1 VSERTRFIKIA
12 DAVAVDRETLTDS
25 FGRFTFGP
33 LARGWGWT
41 MGTVLRRAML
51 SSVEGAASTQLR
63 INGVIHEFSSI
74 DGVLEDVPLMVL
86 NIKKLRFKLEG
97 ADFEYARLHATE
109 PREYTGADLE
119 LGANLKLVNTDL
131 PVLTLSAKDRPLHLE
146 IKVER
151 GRGYESQESV
161 KKRSPGESAGTIFL
175 DAFYSPVRQ
184 VKIDVS
190 NVRFGD
196 RTDYEQVVFE
206 IDTDGSISPEETLAH
221 TAQLLRSHV
230 DSLFR
235 VVDPQAS
242 SAESAEAKGS
252 AWNEMFVESLEVP
265 QTVKKALADHAVKT
279 VAELIKHTEEEIK
292 AWGDI
297 KPRSF
302 STLRSRLE
310 SLGAKFSTGESAA
323 EEETKEEAKKDEA

>member
-1 VSERTRFIKIA
+1 MSERTRFIKIA
-12 DAVAVDRETLTDS
+12 EAVAVDRETLTDT

-51 SSVEGAASTQLR
+51 SSVEGAAPTQLR
-63 INGVIHEFSSI
+63 IDGVIHEFSSI
-74 DGVLEDVPLMVL
+74 DGVLQDVPFTVL
-86 NIKKLRFKLEG
+86 NVKKLRFKLEG
-97 ADFEYARLHATE
+97 ADFEYARLHAEE

-119 LGANLKLVNTDL
+119 LPANLKLINADAL
-131 PVLTLSAKDRPLHLE
+131 ILTLSLKDRPVHME

-161 KKRSPGESAGTIFL
+161 KKRSPGEPVGTIFL

-184 VKIDVS
+184 VKIDVA
-190 NVRFGD
+190 NVRYEE
-196 RTDYEQVVFE
+196 RTDYEQVAFE
-206 IDTDGSISPEETLAH
+206 VTTDGSVTPEETLAQ
-221 TAQLLRSHV
+221 TAGLLRSHV
-230 DSLFR
+230 DALSKII
-235 VVDPQAS
+235 DPQAS
-242 SAESAEAKGS
+242 LAESEGAEES
-252 AWNEMFVESLEVP
+252 TWNEVLVESLEVP
-265 QTVKKALADHAVKT
+265 QTVKKALADHGIKT
-279 VAELIKHTEEEIK
+279 VAELISNTEEEIK

-310 SLGAKFSTGESAA
+310 GMGAGFAKEGT
-323 EEETKEEAKKDEA
+323 EEEVKEDSKDEA

>member
-1 VSERTRFIKIA
+1 MSERTRFIKIA

-63 INGVIHEFSSI
+63 IDGVIHEFSSI

-161 KKRSPGESAGTIFL
+161 KKRSPAESSGTIFL

-235 VVDPQAS
+235 VVDPQARD
-242 SAESAEAKGS
+242 AESAEAEGS
-252 AWNEMFVESLEVP
+252 AWNEMLVESLEVP